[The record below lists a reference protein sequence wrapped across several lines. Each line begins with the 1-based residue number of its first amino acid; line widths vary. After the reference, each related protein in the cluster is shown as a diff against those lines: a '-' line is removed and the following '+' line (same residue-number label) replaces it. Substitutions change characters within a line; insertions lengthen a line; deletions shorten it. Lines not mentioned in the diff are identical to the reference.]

1 MPRIVGFFEVGLRV
15 SDLRRSEDFYCEALG
30 LCAET
35 RDEELGFLAVRAGDA
50 VLRLQ
55 QDPGSWPSQR
65 VAFSVD
71 PAALDETL
79 AHLRHEGYPVE
90 GPFFHEW
97 LPATSFQLRDP
108 DGHLLE
114 LCTSIGPTRGA
125 G

>member
-15 SDLRRSEDFYCEALG
+15 KDLRRSEDFYCDALG
-30 LCAET
+30 LCPVT
-35 RDEELGFLAVRAGDA
+35 RDEVLGFLAVRAGDA

-55 QDPGSWPSQR
+55 QDLGRWPGQR

-71 PAALDETL
+71 PQALDETL
-79 AHLRHEGYPVE
+79 AQLRDEGYAVE

-97 LPATSFQLRDP
+97 LPATSFQVRDP

-114 LCTSIGPTRGA
+114 LCTSIALPPRR
-125 G
+125 